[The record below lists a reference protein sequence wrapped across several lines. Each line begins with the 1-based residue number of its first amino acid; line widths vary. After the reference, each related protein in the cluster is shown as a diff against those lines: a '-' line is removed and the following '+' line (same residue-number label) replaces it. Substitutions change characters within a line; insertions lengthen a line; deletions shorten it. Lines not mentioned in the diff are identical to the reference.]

1 MAVAVLNLE
10 IAQLPELVAP
20 FRVKKKIIIIS
31 GFKLRRIETW
41 LVFMLALAIIRSLIM
56 RLVFGLLFVTL
67 AHCECLVMP
76 MCDIDEEE

>member
-41 LVFMLALAIIRSLIM
+41 LFLVLALAISSFVLALARSS
-56 RLVFGLLFVTL
+56 LLCLFLRWLSISL
-67 AHCECLVMP
+67 AHDEC
-76 MCDIDEEE
+76 